1 MAVQSTVGSSIIDMF
16 TGVGRSGSQL
26 AATRSQEITNEA
38 GYQAL
43 DRKASL
49 DLMDEI
55 EGAGNY
61 RIDPTSTDGQLFK
74 YDFARIAKERPD
86 LAKKILN
93 RDPRFN
99 RATDESGRVIETQID
114 SFKENADGSFSVI
127 VTRPDGKKAPVTNN
141 RTAQD
146 DDVIA
151 RIPADEFS
159 RYGSDIMT
167 SIRGA
172 DGASTYM
179 RDAARISQGMI
190 SQAAKEAAA
199 ARHADDP
206 KALTQLTAIIN
217 SASGEDL
224 EEIARD
230 LGVDPASIRA
240 EVEQNSQTSP
250 QNGLYGAI
258 EMIESGGD
266 PNAVSAAGAV
276 GPMQLMPGT
285 AADPGY
291 GIEPAKDDSPEENR
305 RVGSEYID
313 ALLKKYDGNLDHALY
328 AYNWGPGNVDKW
340 IAAGEDPSALPKE
353 TAEYVPKVK
362 AQLEKQSAAAEEP
375 VDYSAQA
382 AGFEMD
388 EAETATETGALIAQ
402 LAKPPRKPTRNANP
416 FDDLASSANRQASSA
431 ETQKKLEDRK
441 TALESGLANREKLNA
456 SRAAKNQPP
465 MDWTRGGKE
474 DPDKLQK
481 ELDLINRFTGAEP
494 AETDDMTEAGI
505 TPPVPLRTEEDVKS
519 AILESLE
526 DPSDELAQKVATLM
540 KKKGIT
546 RPEDLS
552 KLPSQEA
559 NMAVWLMSSRM
570 PGTVE
575 AKLKVANELFNY
587 VNTGSMDT
595 TADMKRKTDVSVA
608 KFQNELGEQYK
619 AEIKMFGVEIEEA
632 VESLG
637 VVQAG
642 TIDDDNEAMEP
653 TKEASIEL
661 GKMWTKIGSLKTLP
675 TSKKR
680 NALNKVA
687 VEAFMYHLQGV
698 IASDVKGWTD
708 FQGMYDDFFNDNGRL
723 KTGNLA
729 LSQLIRVQKDGSGEP
744 TGLIF
749 SNGKGGSND
758 YAVTLTKL
766 REYYAGD
773 LLDEIVSLAVKNTKA
788 TS

>member
-26 AATRSQEITNEA
+26 AATRAQEMNNEA
-38 GYQAL
+38 GYQKL

-114 SFKENADGSFSVI
+114 SFQEHEDGSFSVI

-146 DDVIA
+146 DDVVA
-151 RIPADEFS
+151 RISPEEFG

-179 RDAARISQGMI
+179 RDGALISQGMI
-190 SQAAKEAAA
+190 SQASKEAAA
-199 ARHADDP
+199 EKHADDP
-206 KALTQLTAIIN
+206 AALSQLTAIIN
-217 SASGEDL
+217 SATGEDL
-224 EEIARD
+224 DEIATD
-230 LGVDPASIRA
+230 LGIDPVGIRA
-240 EVEQNSQTSP
+240 EVEQNSQNSP
-250 QNGLYGAI
+250 Q
-258 EMIESGGD
+258 
-266 PNAVSAAGAV
+266 
-276 GPMQLMPGT
+276 
-285 AADPGY
+285 
-291 GIEPAKDDSPEENR
+291 
-305 RVGSEYID
+305 
-313 ALLKKYDGNLDHALY
+313 
-328 AYNWGPGNVDKW
+328 
-340 IAAGEDPSALPKE
+340 
-353 TAEYVPKVK
+353 
-362 AQLEKQSAAAEEP
+362 KQSAAAEEP

-388 EAETATETGALIAQ
+388 DAETATETGALIAQ
-402 LAKPPRKPTRNANP
+402 LAKPPRKSSRNANP
-416 FDDLASSANRQASSA
+416 RAAASANRQTSGAQ
-431 ETQKKLEDRK
+431 TQKKLEKRK
-441 TALESGLANREKLNA
+441 AALEVGLANREKINA

-474 DPDKLQK
+474 DADKLQK

-494 AETDDMTEAGI
+494 VETNDMTEAGI
-505 TPPVPLRTEEDVKS
+505 TPPVPLRTEEDVKG
-519 AILESLE
+519 AILEGLE
-526 DPSDELAQKVATLM
+526 DPSDELAQKVASLM

-546 RPEDLS
+546 KPADLS
-552 KLPSQEA
+552 RLPSQEA

-570 PGTVE
+570 PGTVD

-587 VNTGSMDT
+587 VNTGSMAT
-595 TADMKRKTDVSVA
+595 TADMKKKTDLAVA
-608 KFQNELGEQYK
+608 KFQNELSEQYK
-619 AEIKMFGVEIEEA
+619 DEIETLGVAFEKA
-632 VESLG
+632 VDSLG

-642 TIDDDNEAMEP
+642 TIDEDNEAMEP
-653 TKEASIEL
+653 TKEATIEL
-661 GKMWTKIGSLKTLP
+661 GKIWTLVGGLKGLR
-675 TSKKR
+675 TSATAAAQR
-680 NALNKVA
+680 GVA
-687 VEAFMYHLQGV
+687 TEAFMYHLQGV

-708 FQGMYDDFFNDNGRL
+708 LSAMWDDFFNDDG
-723 KTGNLA
+723 KFKAGNNA

-749 SNGKGGSND
+749 SNGKRGSND
-758 YAVTLTKL
+758 YAVTLSKL

-773 LLDEIVSLAVKNTKA
+773 LLDQIVKLAVKNTKA

>member
-1 MAVQSTVGSSIIDMF
+1 MAVQSTVGSSIVNMV
-16 TGVGRSGSQL
+16 TGLGRSGQQL
-26 AATRSQEITNEA
+26 AATRAQEMNNEA
-38 GYQAL
+38 GYQKL

-114 SFKENADGSFSVI
+114 SFQEHEDGSFSVI

-146 DDVIA
+146 DDVVA
-151 RIPADEFS
+151 RISPEEFG

-179 RDAARISQGMI
+179 RDGALISQGMI
-190 SQAAKEAAA
+190 SQASKEAAA
-199 ARHADDP
+199 EKHADDP
-206 KALTQLTAIIN
+206 AALSQLTAIIN
-217 SASGEDL
+217 SATGEDL
-224 EEIARD
+224 DEIATD
-230 LGVDPASIRA
+230 LGIDPVGIRA
-240 EVEQNSQTSP
+240 EVEQNSQNSP
-250 QNGLYGAI
+250 Q
-258 EMIESGGD
+258 
-266 PNAVSAAGAV
+266 
-276 GPMQLMPGT
+276 
-285 AADPGY
+285 
-291 GIEPAKDDSPEENR
+291 
-305 RVGSEYID
+305 
-313 ALLKKYDGNLDHALY
+313 
-328 AYNWGPGNVDKW
+328 
-340 IAAGEDPSALPKE
+340 
-353 TAEYVPKVK
+353 
-362 AQLEKQSAAAEEP
+362 KQSAAAEEP

-388 EAETATETGALIAQ
+388 DAETATETGALIAQ
-402 LAKPPRKPTRNANP
+402 LAKSPRKSSRNANP
-416 FDDLASSANRQASSA
+416 RAAASANRQTSGAQ
-431 ETQKKLEDRK
+431 TQKKLEKRK
-441 TALESGLANREKLNA
+441 AALEVGLANREKINA

-474 DPDKLQK
+474 DADKLQK

-494 AETDDMTEAGI
+494 VETNDMTEAGI
-505 TPPVPLRTEEDVKS
+505 TPPVPLRTEEDVKG
-519 AILESLE
+519 AILEGLE
-526 DPSDELAQKVATLM
+526 DPSDELAQKVASLM

-546 RPEDLS
+546 KPADLS
-552 KLPSQEA
+552 RLPSQEA

-570 PGTVE
+570 PGTVD

-587 VNTGSMDT
+587 VNTGSMAT
-595 TADMKRKTDVSVA
+595 TADMKKKTDLAVA
-608 KFQNELGEQYK
+608 KFQNELSEQYK
-619 AEIKMFGVEIEEA
+619 DEIETLGVAFEKA
-632 VESLG
+632 VDSLG

-642 TIDDDNEAMEP
+642 TIDEDNEAMEP
-653 TKEASIEL
+653 TKEATIEL
-661 GKMWTKIGSLKTLP
+661 GKIWTLVGGLKGLR
-675 TSKKR
+675 TSATAAAQR
-680 NALNKVA
+680 GVA
-687 VEAFMYHLQGV
+687 TEAFMYHLQGV

-708 FQGMYDDFFNDNGRL
+708 LSAMWDDFFNDDG
-723 KTGNLA
+723 KFKAGNNA

-749 SNGKGGSND
+749 SNGKRGSND
-758 YAVTLTKL
+758 YAVTLSKL

-773 LLDEIVSLAVKNTKA
+773 LLDQIVKLAVKNTKA

>member
-1 MAVQSTVGSSIIDMF
+1 MAVQSTVGSSIVNMV
-16 TGVGRSGSQL
+16 TGLGRSGQQL
-26 AATRSQEITNEA
+26 AATRAQEINNKA

-49 DLMDEI
+49 DIMDEI
-55 EGAGNY
+55 EGAGDYN
-61 RIDPTSTDGQLFK
+61 IDPASTEGQLFK

-146 DDVIA
+146 DDVIS
-151 RIPADEFS
+151 RISADDFS

-190 SQAAKEAAA
+190 SQATKEAAA
-199 ARHADDP
+199 NTLADNP
-206 KALTQLTAIIN
+206 TALSELTAIIN

-224 EEIARD
+224 DEIAIE
-230 LGVDPASIRA
+230 LGIDPAGIRA
-240 EVEQNSQTSP
+240 EVEQNSLTSP

-266 PNAVSAAGAV
+266 PNAVSSAGAV
-276 GPMQLMPGT
+276 GPMQLMPDT

-362 AQLEKQSAAAEEP
+362 AQLEQQSAAAEEP
-375 VDYSAQA
+375 VSSKTASNVAQQSQSLLQKI
-382 AGFEMD
+382 GQSQ
-388 EAETATETGALIAQ
+388 TGQ
-402 LAKPPRKPTRNANP
+402 SSDSDTRK
-416 FDDLASSANRQASSA
+416 Q
-431 ETQKKLEDRK
+431 LEDRK
-441 TALESGLANREKLNA
+441 NSLETGLANREKLNA

-481 ELDLINRFTGAEP
+481 ELDELNGLLGGTEP
-494 AETDDMTEAGI
+494 DATDDMTEAGI
-505 TPPVPLRTEEDVKS
+505 ETTVLLRTEEDVKN
-519 AILESLE
+519 ALLESLE
-526 DPSDELAQKVATLM
+526 TPSDDLAQKVAGLM

-546 RPEDLS
+546 KPADLS
-552 KLPSQEA
+552 RLPTQEA

-587 VNTGSMDT
+587 VNTGSTAT
-595 TADMKRKTDVSVA
+595 TADMKRKTDLAVVKYQRDLS
-608 KFQNELGEQYK
+608 NDYK
-619 AEIKMFGVEIEEA
+619 TEIKMFGEEVVKA
-632 VESLG
+632 VDSLSI
-637 VVQAG
+637 VQAG
-642 TIDDDNEAMEP
+642 STDEDGREAEEP
-653 TKEASIEL
+653 TKEATAEL
-661 GKMWTKIGSLKTLP
+661 AKIWALVGNLKTQP
-675 TSKKR
+675 GSQKGIAYGR
-680 NALNKVA
+680 VA
-687 VEAFMYHLQGV
+687 TEAFMYHLQGV

-708 FQGMYDDFFNDNGRL
+708 LSAMWDDFFNDNGSF
-723 KTGNLA
+723 KAGNNA
-729 LSQLIRVQKDGSGEP
+729 LSQLIRVQKNGSGEP
-744 TGLIF
+744 IGLIF

-773 LLDEIVSLAVKNTKA
+773 VLDQIVKLAVKNTKA

>member
-1 MAVQSTVGSSIIDMF
+1 MAVQSTVGSSIVNMV
-16 TGVGRSGSQL
+16 TGLGRSGQQL
-26 AATRSQEITNEA
+26 AATRAQEINNEA
-38 GYQAL
+38 GYQTL

-61 RIDPTSTDGQLFK
+61 RIDPTSTEGQLFK

-93 RDPRFN
+93 RDSRFN
-99 RATDESGRVIETQID
+99 RATDEKGRVIETQID
-114 SFKENADGSFSVI
+114 SFQENADGSFSVI

-146 DDVIA
+146 DDVVA
-151 RIPADEFS
+151 RISPEEFG

-179 RDAARISQGMI
+179 RDGALISQGMI
-190 SQAAKEAAA
+190 SQASKEAAA
-199 ARHADDP
+199 EKHADDP
-206 KALTQLTAIIN
+206 AALSQLTAIIN
-217 SASGEDL
+217 SATGEDL
-224 EEIARD
+224 DEIATD
-230 LGVDPASIRA
+230 LGIDPVGIRA
-240 EVEQNSQTSP
+240 EVEQNSQNSP
-250 QNGLYGAI
+250 Q
-258 EMIESGGD
+258 
-266 PNAVSAAGAV
+266 
-276 GPMQLMPGT
+276 
-285 AADPGY
+285 
-291 GIEPAKDDSPEENR
+291 
-305 RVGSEYID
+305 
-313 ALLKKYDGNLDHALY
+313 
-328 AYNWGPGNVDKW
+328 
-340 IAAGEDPSALPKE
+340 
-353 TAEYVPKVK
+353 
-362 AQLEKQSAAAEEP
+362 KQSAAAEEP
-375 VDYSAQA
+375 VDYFAQA

-388 EAETATETGALIAQ
+388 DAETATETGALIAQ
-402 LAKPPRKPTRNANP
+402 LAKPPRKPTRNANA
-416 FDDLASSANRQASSA
+416 FDDLASSANRQTPGA
-431 ETQKKLEDRK
+431 ETQKKLEKRQA
-441 TALESGLANREKLNA
+441 ALEVGLANREKINA
-456 SRAAKNQPP
+456 SRAAKTQPP

-474 DPDKLQK
+474 DADKLQK

-494 AETDDMTEAGI
+494 VETNDMTEAGI
-505 TPPVPLRTEEDVKS
+505 TPPVPLRTEEDVKG
-519 AILESLE
+519 AILEGLE
-526 DPSDELAQKVATLM
+526 DPSDELAQKVASLM

-546 RPEDLS
+546 KPADLS
-552 KLPSQEA
+552 RLPSQEA

-587 VNTGSMDT
+587 VNTGSMAT
-595 TADMKRKTDVSVA
+595 TADMKKKTDLAVV
-608 KFQNELGEQYK
+608 KFQNELSEQYK
-619 AEIKMFGVEIEEA
+619 DEIETLGVAFEKA
-632 VESLG
+632 VDSLG

-642 TIDDDNEAMEP
+642 TIDEDNEAMEP
-653 TKEASIEL
+653 TKEATIEL
-661 GKMWTKIGSLKTLP
+661 GKIWAIVGNLKTQP
-675 TSKKR
+675 GSKKGTAYGR
-680 NALNKVA
+680 VA
-687 VEAFMYHLQGV
+687 TEAFMYHLQGV

-708 FQGMYDDFFNDNGRL
+708 LSAMWDDFFNDDG
-723 KTGNLA
+723 KFKAGNNA